1 MDDPFF
7 NPTDR
12 RTIMAIVINSNISSL
27 NAQRNLLKSSLGLNK
42 SMQRLSSGL
51 RINSAKDDAAG
62 LAISDRMTSQIRGL
76 NQAVRN
82 TNDGISL
89 AQTAEGALQ
98 ETTNNLQRMREL
110 AVQASN
116 GTLSDAD
123 RTSLNAEYSELVAE
137 VDRISGTTTF
147 NGIKLL
153 DGTLNA
159 DIQVGANAGETIN
172 ITIGA
177 ADSSTL
183 MGSVGDVTTVSNAQT
198 EIDAIDTALA
208 SVDSIRGKLG
218 AKQNRFESTIANLS
232 NISENMSAAR
242 SRIMDA
248 DIAQETSNMTK
259 YNILQQAGVSVLAQS
274 NQMPSL
280 ALSLLG

>member
-1 MDDPFF
+1 
-7 NPTDR
+7 
-12 RTIMAIVINSNISSL
+12 MAIVINSNIQSL
-27 NAQRNLLKSSLGLNK
+27 NAQRNLLKSSYGLNK
-42 SMQRLSSGL
+42 SMERLSSGL
-51 RINSAKDDAAG
+51 RINSASDDAAG
-62 LAISDRMTSQIRGL
+62 LAISNRMTAQIRGL
-76 NQAVRN
+76 DQAVRN

-98 ETTNNLQRMREL
+98 ESTNVLQRMREI
-110 AVQASN
+110 AVQASS
-116 GTLSDAD
+116 GTLAAAD
-123 RTSLNAEYSELVAE
+123 RTSLNDEYGELVSEL
-137 VDRISGTTTF
+137 DRISSTTTF

-153 DGTLNA
+153 DGTFDA

-172 ITIGA
+172 IAIGN

-183 MGSVGDVTTVSNAQT
+183 MGAVGDVTTAANATT
-198 EIDAIDTALA
+198 ELDAIDTALA
-208 SVDSIRGKLG
+208 GVDSIRGNLG
-218 AKQNRFESTIANLS
+218 AKQNRFQSTIANLS
-232 NISENMSAAR
+232 NISENLSSAR

-259 YNILQQAGVSVLAQS
+259 FNILQQAGVSVLAQA